1 LKSSEKKEDGGG
13 GGGEGDM
20 GGAGADM
27 GGVEPSGSEP
37 PAGEGEK
44 GGDAGADDTSK
55 PTGGESKPAAPKL
68 AERDQTGRK
77 DASKYRFGEDPLGT
91 LENNR
96 RSDLSVTHKYKNKS
110 PLSLESLRG
119 LTDMLNTVEDE
130 KQILREGEEK
140 SFMDERNIKE

>member
-1 LKSSEKKEDGGG
+1 
-13 GGGEGDM
+13 M
-20 GGAGADM
+20 
-27 GGVEPSGSEP
+27 
-37 PAGEGEK
+37 
-44 GGDAGADDTSK
+44 
-55 PTGGESKPAAPKL
+55 
-68 AERDQTGRK
+68 QTNIGF
-77 DASKYRFGEDPLGT
+77 SEDPLGT